1 MDSLSLAA
9 LAAELRPL
17 AAAERLGRV
26 VLPAR
31 DVLACGWGDQALL
44 ISIVPEAPRVHL
56 IDRLPPGPRPE
67 PSLQTH
73 LDSLLRGGEVTAVEA
88 VDFDRV
94 LHLTV
99 DNLDRI
105 GQPRT
110 VRLVIE
116 LMGKHS
122 ACCVI
127 DEQGVILAPLR
138 VVTHAVNRHR
148 ELKPQIPYV
157 PPPGGGRRN
166 PLELQAGEFAALWPQ
181 LAAAPTLQAGW
192 RKLLFGL
199 SDPLWEWLCRTA
211 GLSVELPGERA
222 DQAVGLAL
230 WKAWSD
236 VAQRVREGRF
246 EPCLVR
252 DESGRPTLAYPLP
265 LPGAEPIESL
275 SAGLAAVAAA
285 RQSRSVTRHLRG
297 ELEGRLKR
305 AASRLHDQ
313 RRGLARRQRQ
323 VDDERAWQQ
332 AGDLILSHL
341 HQLGPRQ
348 TELLAN
354 DPLDP
359 AAAPLTIALDPALTG
374 PQNAAAYYDRAR
386 RARQAGEGLTAQSA
400 ELQAAETRLAELAAR
415 LAAAETLAELQALA
429 EDLPDGRP
437 PTRTDRPRTERERI
451 LRKLGRQVSRDG
463 YQILIGRNAQES
475 EALLS
480 RIAAPSDLWLHVRG
494 AGSGHV
500 VIRTEGRPD
509 QVPASTIEEAAV
521 IAARHSKMKH
531 SDVVPVVWC
540 QRKFV
545 TKIRGGQA
553 GKVVYRNE
561 RSLFVNP
568 LASD

>member
-17 AAAERLGRV
+17 AATERLGRV

-31 DVLACGWGDQALL
+31 DQVAVGWGPAALL
-44 ISIVPEAPRVHL
+44 ISIVPDAARVHL
-56 IDRLPPGPRPE
+56 LETLPRSPRPE

-73 LDSLLRGGEVTAVEA
+73 LDYLLRGGQVTAIEA

-94 LHLTV
+94 LHLTI
-99 DNLDRI
+99 DNVDRI

-110 VRLVIE
+110 LTLVVE

-122 ACCVI
+122 ACCVL
-127 DEQGVILAPLR
+127 DATGTILAPLR

-166 PLELQAGEFAALWPQ
+166 PLELDAAAFAALWPR
-181 LAAAPTLQAGW
+181 LAAAPTVQAGW
-192 RKLLFGL
+192 RRHLFGL
-199 SDPLWEWLCRTA
+199 SDPLWDWLCRHA
-211 GLSVELPGERA
+211 GLPR
-222 DQAVGLAL
+222 
-230 WKAWSD
+230 D
-236 VAQRVREGRF
+236 VAGDGVRDAVWAAWREVADRVLEGRF
-246 EPCLVR
+246 EPCVVR
-252 DESGRPTLAYPLP
+252 DEDGCPTLAWPLP
-265 LPGAEPIESL
+265 LPGSEPVASL
-275 SAGLAAVAAA
+275 SAGLAMVADA
-285 RQSRSVTRHLRG
+285 RQSRSVTRGLRG

-305 AASRLHDQ
+305 AASRLKDQ

-323 VDDERAWQQ
+323 ADDAAALQQ
-332 AGDLILSHL
+332 AGDLLLSHL
-341 HQLGPRQ
+341 HLIHPRQ
-348 TELLAN
+348 TELQVP
-354 DPLDP
+354 DPFAP
-359 AAAPLTIALDPALTG
+359 ASPPRTIALDPALNG

-386 RARQAGEGLTAQSA
+386 RARQAGEGLAAQEAALSA
-400 ELQAAETRLAELAAR
+400 EQARLDDLGAR
-415 LAAAETLAELQALA
+415 LAAAETLADLQELA
-429 EDLPDGRP
+429 ESLPDGRP
-437 PTRTDRPRTERERI
+437 AGRGDRPRTERERI
-451 LRKLGRQVSRDG
+451 LRKLGKQVSRDG
-463 YQILIGRNAQES
+463 YQILIGRSSQES

-480 RIAAPSDLWLHVRG
+480 RIASPTDLWLHVRG

-500 VIRTEGRPD
+500 VIRTEGRPE
-509 QVPASTIEEAAV
+509 QVPPSTIEEAAV

-545 TKIRGGQA
+545 TKVRGGQA

-561 RSLFVNP
+561 KSLFVNP
-568 LASD
+568 LAPD